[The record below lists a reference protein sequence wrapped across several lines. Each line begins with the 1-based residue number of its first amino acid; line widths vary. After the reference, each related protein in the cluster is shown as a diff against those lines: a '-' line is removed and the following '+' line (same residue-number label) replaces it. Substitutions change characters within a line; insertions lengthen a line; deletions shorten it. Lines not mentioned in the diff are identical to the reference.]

1 MFHSLWTDDAGF
13 VVSAELVLV
22 ATILV
27 IGILVGLV
35 TVRDQVVHQLA
46 DVAAAV
52 AQFNQSYSFSAIT
65 GHTSSVAGIH
75 STTRSTSARVF
86 LEMTF
91 LTFPHCASP
100 WAGCRQQAKTD
111 AARGR

>member
-1 MFHSLWTDDAGF
+1 MFHRLWTDDAGF

-35 TVRDQVVHQLA
+35 TVRDQVVQELA

-65 GHTSSVAGIH
+65 GHTSSVAGTSFDDSIDFCQGVFGDDLPNLPALCI
-75 STTRSTSARVF
+75 SVGGLPTTG
-86 LEMTF
+86 E
-91 LTFPHCASP
+91 
-100 WAGCRQQAKTD
+100 D
-111 AARGR
+111 